1 MTEDLPPLWDPVP
14 PGTYLVSPAGV
25 AFRPVPENN
34 TDWSRPSQPFNDVTN
49 SSDATSHHENFR
61 PAAVNHDT
69 ESSQPVNVTDE
80 NAPPTESSA
89 SGESSAYTASG
100 YSAAVEPVTATSNG
114 HAVPAFSPINSR
126 SHHAPTSR
134 QIHRP
139 SHQIL
144 GTSQVHGTSHHS
156 REPTSH
162 VHPPALSPHH
172 NQHHNT
178 FDHGIHHESVRHG
191 HYGASH
197 HHEPPPTV
205 YPPYSSVYRH
215 SHPAYSQAASR
226 LPSNDYRFAHHGP
239 PIINHV
245 HQFVDGGYS
254 RLGAAGQHGG
264 DLFRDPP
271 LHPQVSGNVH
281 PSSPFYN
288 GLDGA
293 PPSTATFSAPGGHFD
308 ASHHASHASTPA
320 TGHDGRQT
328 SHQTSHGPLSGS
340 RLFPNARAPS
350 PRMQSHGHHDA
361 SSPARPPV
369 SPPTSPTRRRIMR
382 GVSVL
387 VHRDQR
393 GSSLKTHASAVKELS
408 NDKYLDF
415 LPISDGSD
423 PVKLAEHYAS
433 TDLVIEMIIKRLVQ
447 YDMLDPFMMPDSS
460 ASGLTGSPNPDVCI
474 LEVAHNVKQPA
485 IAAWILSTRNT
496 WDAFDIQ
503 SDAWGTEF
511 FLNCLAPA
519 LREEVLHET
528 ADYDEHYYSAIVVAW
543 IAMRKVFSASFQNLG
558 VLEKMLTGFDIS
570 VYPKENVVKAS
581 HDLTAATKAL
591 KVVHQIPHCALNTIL
606 RGMCK
611 SQCTE
616 FNNRCFHLMTGSH
629 EFADSKA
636 DVDTLALGREIR
648 TTLSTCVSW
657 YRSYLQA

>member
-1 MTEDLPPLWDPVP
+1 MVV
-14 PGTYLVSPAGV
+14 LV
-25 AFRPVPENN
+25 
-34 TDWSRPSQPFNDVTN
+34 
-49 SSDATSHHENFR
+49 H
-61 PAAVNHDT
+61 
-69 ESSQPVNVTDE
+69 
-80 NAPPTESSA
+80 
-89 SGESSAYTASG
+89 
-100 YSAAVEPVTATSNG
+100 
-114 HAVPAFSPINSR
+114 
-126 SHHAPTSR
+126 
-134 QIHRP
+134 
-139 SHQIL
+139 L
-144 GTSQVHGTSHHS
+144 
-156 REPTSH
+156 
-162 VHPPALSPHH
+162 AL
-172 NQHHNT
+172 
-178 FDHGIHHESVRHG
+178 V
-191 HYGASH
+191 
-197 HHEPPPTV
+197 
-205 YPPYSSVYRH
+205 
-215 SHPAYSQAASR
+215 
-226 LPSNDYRFAHHGP
+226 GP
-239 PIINHV
+239 
-245 HQFVDGGYS
+245 
-254 RLGAAGQHGG
+254 HGG

-271 LHPQVSGNVH
+271 LHPQVPGNVH

-288 GLDGA
+288 GLDAA
-293 PPSTATFSAPGGHFD
+293 PSSTNTFSVPGGHFD
-308 ASHHASHASTPA
+308 AFHHASHASTPA

-328 SHQTSHGPLSGS
+328 SHQTSHGPPSGS

-350 PRMQSHGHHDA
+350 PGMQSHGHHDA

-460 ASGLTGSPNPDVCI
+460 ASGLTGSTSPDVCI
-474 LEVAHNVKQPA
+474 LEVARNIKQPA

-558 VLEKMLTGFDIS
+558 VLEKMLTGFDIQS
-570 VYPKENVVKAS
+570 IQK
-581 HDLTAATKAL
+581 
-591 KVVHQIPHCALNTIL
+591 
-606 RGMCK
+606 RM
-611 SQCTE
+611 
-616 FNNRCFHLMTGSH
+616 
-629 EFADSKA
+629 
-636 DVDTLALGREIR
+636 
-648 TTLSTCVSW
+648 
-657 YRSYLQA
+657 